1 MPAQAP
7 FRDTPAAPAAR
18 HPSTGLTKRQPHPP
32 PLRGGKEDVPMN
44 YITLLRAFQDRV
56 AGGGIS
62 SRAQL
67 LYYTLLGENN
77 RCRWQPWFCRS
88 NATLCGLM
96 HISTHTLLAARR
108 ELEDLGLI
116 VLKREPGGA
125 TWYQIREQGAQ
136 TSTPDCTS
144 PMQQPVQEDMQDAV
158 QEDALFCTGANQY
171 RENKKK
177 QDKTTRAWR
186 AQGGARKRKKSLG
199 PMDFASEGGPSYDLD
214 AYERESIYDTMDD
227 PQAYAGFEPPGEKI
241 CE

>member
-1 MPAQAP
+1 
-7 FRDTPAAPAAR
+7 
-18 HPSTGLTKRQPHPP
+18 
-32 PLRGGKEDVPMN
+32 MN

-88 NATLCGLM
+88 NAALCGLM
-96 HISTHTLLAARR
+96 HLSTHTLLAARR

-116 VLKREPGGA
+116 ALKREPGGA
-125 TWYQIREQGAQ
+125 TWYQICEQGAQ
-136 TSTPDCTS
+136 SSTPDCTS
-144 PMQQPVQEDMQDAV
+144 PMQ
-158 QEDALFCTGANQY
+158 
-171 RENKKK
+171 ENKKK